1 MISYWGYTSGMIKE
15 LKLQKKG
22 GKIILD

>member
-15 LKLQKKG
+15 FKLKKKG